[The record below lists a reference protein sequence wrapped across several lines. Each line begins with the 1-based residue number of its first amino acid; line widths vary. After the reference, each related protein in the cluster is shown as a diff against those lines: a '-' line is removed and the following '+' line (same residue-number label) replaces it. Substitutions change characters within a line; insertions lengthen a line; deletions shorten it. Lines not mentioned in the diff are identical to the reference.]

1 MAGDRTGAYSE
12 VESLKKGKHKI
23 AKDYR
28 RNELLLSLV
37 FAFII
42 CFLFNYN
49 ELFSKDTFFFSI
61 FDYAKAINGEYKGGL
76 NYWLFLPFMLLT
88 YFVAYLFVDGKL
100 LERFKNIKIVKFI
113 FDLPFKII
121 GYIFYIPKDLYNT
134 MGYEAFY
141 LRKLEKNFFYQVV
154 EKEDG
159 YKRVDKLTIFNDRK
173 YLFGNEYNRIFSLFR
188 SKEHFDDLFLIIE
201 GYLYKSHLFDKVIY
215 KNDEDIFP
223 ESYINKI
230 NSDPKNKGNTIPEN
244 RNYKYFQTYMLREN
258 KDGVLEDSVVLSLN
272 AIRIYM
278 EDKKSRFR
286 DFLENEAFDFRTA
299 VSSPKKEFAKRF
311 YALAKDVH
319 FREKITK
326 SLDKEEAQRV
336 LKTLDATASKS
347 SGGRTRGNN
356 NRKISIF
363 QDKKT
368 LGYLIEM
375 LMADFTLILFKIVI
389 NQFMNV
395 PAGMM
400 VVKIEDYDTRMIIEY
415 YKQLSTIEI
424 VEKKNDGQSKLFKSD
439 NYVNLF
445 LLMFA
450 YFINDKENN
459 VFSELYFRF
468 NTAEYNKPLSFSE
481 LKKLIDNESEEGVL
495 KKQEEYDNIQKTRS
509 SKSIEIIEQNKND
522 LDVSAAS

>member
-1 MAGDRTGAYSE
+1 M
-12 VESLKKGKHKI
+12 
-23 AKDYR
+23 
-28 RNELLLSLV
+28 
-37 FAFII
+37 
-42 CFLFNYN
+42 
-49 ELFSKDTFFFSI
+49 
-61 FDYAKAINGEYKGGL
+61 
-76 NYWLFLPFMLLT
+76 
-88 YFVAYLFVDGKL
+88 
-100 LERFKNIKIVKFI
+100 
-113 FDLPFKII
+113 
-121 GYIFYIPKDLYNT
+121 
-134 MGYEAFY
+134 
-141 LRKLEKNFFYQVV
+141 
-154 EKEDG
+154 
-159 YKRVDKLTIFNDRK
+159 
-173 YLFGNEYNRIFSLFR
+173 
-188 SKEHFDDLFLIIE
+188 
-201 GYLYKSHLFDKVIY
+201 
-215 KNDEDIFP
+215 
-223 ESYINKI
+223 
-230 NSDPKNKGNTIPEN
+230 
-244 RNYKYFQTYMLREN
+244 
-258 KDGVLEDSVVLSLN
+258 
-272 AIRIYM
+272 
-278 EDKKSRFR
+278 
-286 DFLENEAFDFRTA
+286 
-299 VSSPKKEFAKRF
+299 
-311 YALAKDVH
+311 H

-347 SGGRTRGNN
+347 SGGRTRGKNN
-356 NRKISIF
+356 KKISIF

-495 KKQEEYDNIQKTRS
+495 KKQEEYDNIQKARS